1 MNKKEW
7 GCFTVLIIV
16 CLIIFAFYFGREY
29 YMKKNEKEYIPQ
41 YIKDAVE
48 GKKDYVKPKVYGVN
62 EYNIVNMQNADMASI
77 YLKDFYNLMRTD
89 IYSAYQVLENDF
101 RQKNFPTIEE
111 FQNFANSVFYNENSL
126 NIETMKF
133 SGSQDSYVY
142 DIITKS
148 GINYFFTAEGV
159 MVYRVRFEYKTGD

>member
-7 GCFTVLIIV
+7 GCFVVLLIV
-16 CLIIFAFYFGREY
+16 CAIIGVFYLGRRY
-29 YMKKNEKEYIPQ
+29 YIKKNEEIYVPKYVQ
-41 YIKDAVE
+41 DAQE

-62 EYNIVNMQNADMASI
+62 EYNIVNMENHDMASI
-77 YLKDFYNLMRTD
+77 YLKDFYNLMSTD
-89 IYSAYQVLENDF
+89 INSAYQLLENDF
-101 RQKNFPTIEE
+101 RIQNYPTIES
-111 FQNFANSVFYNENSL
+111 FQAFANSVFSNTTSL
-126 NIETMKF
+126 NIETKTV
-133 SGSQDSYVY
+133 SSSQNTYIY